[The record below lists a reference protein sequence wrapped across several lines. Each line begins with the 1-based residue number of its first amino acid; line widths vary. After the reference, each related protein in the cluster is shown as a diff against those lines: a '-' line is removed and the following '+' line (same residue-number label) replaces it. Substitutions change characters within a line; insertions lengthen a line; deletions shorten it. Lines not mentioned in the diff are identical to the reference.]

1 MKAIKIIILSI
12 FIAITSSYLTNREN
26 ALDNFIFHISSKYK
40 QQEIDDIK
48 SAVKQY
54 NTNSASFYNSAGFL
68 AGLDEIP
75 AIPLIKRMLFKD
87 INSLKS
93 DNLVMVFDKDSV
105 EFDDVRFVN
114 REIAV
119 AHTHEVWAVM
129 LQQMKTRKPSSTI
142 KGVEINVRYALYK
155 GSLRGEDPHW
165 IIFDVSVFPKGGE
178 IPELNIKPAI

>member
-1 MKAIKIIILSI
+1 MKKI
-12 FIAITSSYLTNREN
+12 FIFLLAFLIALTSSYLINKEN
-26 ALDNFIFHISSKYK
+26 ALDNLKFNISSEYK
-40 QQEIDDIK
+40 HQEIEAIK

-68 AGLDEIP
+68 AGIDEIP
-75 AIPLIKRMLFKD
+75 AAPLLKRMLLKD
-87 INSLKS
+87 INMLKR

-105 EFDDVRFVN
+105 EFDDVTFIS

-129 LQQMKTRKPSSTI
+129 LQEIETRKPSSTI

-155 GSLRGEDPHW
+155 GSLRGEEPHW
-165 IIFDVSVFPKGGE
+165 VVFEVSVYPKGE
-178 IPELNIKPAI
+178 KIPELNIKPVL